1 MKESEVINGG
11 KLRQK
16 DHKKESG
23 QFWRNYHG
31 KSDDKKSDDKNII
44 NDELPVNFVIS
55 GLRRINC
62 EARSLAVP
70 KGADYA
76 ITSFKS
82 SPWGGPPMEGS

>member
-1 MKESEVINGG
+1 MSLE
-11 KLRQK
+11 LRK
-16 DHKKESG
+16 DVNKFHDFYYISNCL
-23 QFWRNYHG
+23 QFI
-31 KSDDKKSDDKNII
+31 STDSLQSDDKNIL

-62 EARSLAVP
+62 ETRSLAVP
-70 KGADYA
+70 RGADYA